1 MNLLRTA
8 MNKTWEKLL
17 ALFGALGVLLPTSPL
32 NMPFTFRDSG
42 VFLYAGW
49 RILHGEIPYR
59 DVWDHKPP
67 VIFYINALGLAIAD
81 HSRWGVWLIELIL
94 LFFAAFL
101 GYLLIKR
108 LFGVLPAAL
117 GLLLF
122 CLSLVPLIQGG
133 NFTTEYT
140 LPLQFAAL
148 WLFHRADPSERP
160 ALNFFLI
167 GLTGAIAF
175 LTKQTAVGVWL
186 AIVVYLTV
194 QRVVTKRGGQWARE
208 IVFIALGG
216 STFIA
221 LVALFFAVQGAL
233 PQFWSAAFEYNFVY
247 SARAG
252 GGLPARLEM
261 IEKGIR
267 PLARTGLFLF
277 GAAGYLIA
285 VGMTLPGRLSLKGA
299 LSPLL
304 WIGLINLPIELILIG
319 LPGRTFPHYYM
330 TLLPVLA
337 LFSGL
342 AFQRVFS
349 LVSIWKDRPAM
360 KYFLAA
366 ALAGFFLWSSFD
378 NYLDQVYT
386 YRRLTKSEAIV
397 NYIRENTS
405 PGDQVLI
412 WGAET
417 SVNYFAERKSPTRF
431 VYQYPLHRPEYVTE
445 EMIHEFLDDVI
456 RSRPRLIVDTGTQD
470 PLYGFPIVTAA
481 IEEKTAYLASHY
493 CAAQRIDSWTV
504 YEYSE
509 GGCDH

>member
-1 MNLLRTA
+1 MD
-8 MNKTWEKLL
+8 KTWEKLL

-42 VFLYAGW
+42 VFLYVGW

-67 VIFYINALGLAIAD
+67 VIFYVNALGLAIAD
-81 HSRWGVWLIELIL
+81 NSRWGVWLIELVL
-94 LFFAAFL
+94 LFFAALL

-108 LFGVLPAAL
+108 LFGILPAAL

-148 WLFHRADPSERP
+148 WLLYHADQSERP

-167 GLTGAIAF
+167 GMAGAVAF
-175 LTKQTAVGVWL
+175 FTKQTAVGVWL

-194 QRVVTKRGGQWARE
+194 QKIFTKRGGQSGRE

-221 LVALFFAVQGAL
+221 LVALFFAVQGTL
-233 PQFWSAAFEYNFVY
+233 PQFWSSAFEYNFVY

-252 GGLPARLEM
+252 SDLAARLDM

-277 GAAGYLIA
+277 GAAGYIIA
-285 VGMTLPGRLSLKGA
+285 VGMILFGRRSMKGA

-304 WIGLINLPIELILIG
+304 WIGLVNLPIELILIG

-342 AFQRVFS
+342 TFQRIFS

-360 KYFLAA
+360 KHLLAA
-366 ALAGFFLWSSFD
+366 GLAGFFLWSSFD
-378 NYLDQVYT
+378 NYLNQVYT
-386 YRRLTKSEAIV
+386 YRRLTRSETIV
-397 NYIRENTS
+397 NYIQETTS

-412 WGAET
+412 WGAE
-417 SVNYFAERKSPTRF
+417 SAVNYFAERKAPTRF
-431 VYQYPLHRPEYVTE
+431 VYQYPLHRTGYVTE

-456 RSRPRLIVDTGTQD
+456 RDRPRLIVDTGTQD
-470 PLYGFPIVTAA
+470 PLFGFPIVSDA
-481 IEEKTAYLASHY
+481 IEEKTAYLTSRY
-493 CAAQRIDSWTV
+493 CAAQRIASWTV